1 MAIRALRTLIPVEV
15 LAAIAIAFAPLPLGM
30 SIALPLLIVASLSRW
45 LRGRSWH
52 EVVGSPRGLLV
63 GGIAGAI
70 ALVLAAPLFGAF
82 HVTAVEWW
90 LVPAARGESMQVVLA
105 IAHAIVTAAALELAL
120 RGWIL
125 ERVWELSPG
134 PAALPIAVA
143 AGAEALLHDGPIAA
157 RIGAA
162 LFGAGLGLLYVGCKR
177 SVLAPI
183 AARAVFAG
191 GAILVELIRSRP

>member
-15 LAAIAIAFAPLPLGM
+15 LAVIAIAFAQLPLGVP
-30 SIALPLLIVASLSRW
+30 IAIPLLIVASLSRW
-45 LRGRSWH
+45 LRGRSWR
-52 EVVGSPRGLLV
+52 EVISANSTRALALGLL
-63 GGIAGAI
+63 AGVI
-70 ALVLAAPLFGAF
+70 ALAVATPLIGAF
-82 HVTAVEWW
+82 HATAVEWW
-90 LVPAARGESMQVVLA
+90 LVPAVHGETPQVLLA

-125 ERVWELSPG
+125 ERAWELSPG

-143 AGAEALLHDGPIAA
+143 AGAEALLHEGPIAA

-162 LFGAGLGLLYVGCKR
+162 LFGAGLGLLHVGCQR

-183 AARAVFAG
+183 AARAAFTG
-191 GAILVELIRSRP
+191 GAIVVELLRA